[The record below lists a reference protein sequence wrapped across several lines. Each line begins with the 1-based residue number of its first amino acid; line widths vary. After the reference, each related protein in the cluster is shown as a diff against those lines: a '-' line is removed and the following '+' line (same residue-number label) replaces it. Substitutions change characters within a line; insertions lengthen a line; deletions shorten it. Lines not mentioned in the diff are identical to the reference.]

1 MTKNHL
7 RRKIKQMIEK
17 IFKKLVN
24 KETILYT
31 IFGVATSV
39 LNVAMFHGL
48 DLLGM
53 EYKLANLITLITVKL
68 AAYIC
73 NKNFVFKSKCNNF
86 LELVMEFGRFV
97 FWRGATMIL
106 DYVGLIFLVE
116 IVHMKKLYG
125 KIIVTV
131 FVIALNYVTGKKHV
145 FKNQVKEETDNV

>member
-1 MTKNHL
+1 MTGIHL

-39 LNVAMFHGL
+39 LNVAMFHVL

-145 FKNQVKEETDNV
+145 FKNQVNEGKEE